1 MEISIAV
8 TVLAALAQETR
19 LSAFRTLVVAGEKG
33 LPAGEIAERL
43 GVPANT
49 LSFHLKEL
57 SRAGIVNS
65 RCDGRFVIYC
75 ADFAAMRGLID
86 YLSEECCEGHPERCL
101 A

>member
-1 MEISIAV
+1 MEMLNAV
-8 TVLAALAQETR
+8 NVLAALAQETR
-19 LSAFRTLVVAGEKG
+19 LSAFRALVVAGEKG

-65 RCDGRFVIYC
+65 RSDGRFVIYC
-75 ADFAAMRGLID
+75 ANFAAMRGLID
-86 YLSEECCEGHPERCL
+86 YLSEECCEGQPERCL